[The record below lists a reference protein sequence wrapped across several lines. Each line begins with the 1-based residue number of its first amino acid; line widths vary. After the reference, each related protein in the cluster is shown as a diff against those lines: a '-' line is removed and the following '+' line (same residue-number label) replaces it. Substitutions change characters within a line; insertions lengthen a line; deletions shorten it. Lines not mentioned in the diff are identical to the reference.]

1 MVYIKNSTIKLV
13 HSLGTNSFHN
23 GIKSKTGIDG
33 LYSTAQAALA
43 TASKLAHP

>member
-13 HSLGTNSFHN
+13 HSLGINSFQN
-23 GIKSKTGIDG
+23 GTKSKTGLDG
-33 LYSTAQAALA
+33 LYSIARAALT